1 MSNRVRKPKVYKT
14 KTSYIIKYTKY
25 SAYNGEY
32 EYRINAYSA
41 NQAQF
46 LFYKY
51 FSPSYHRVRSITEA
65 NAFVSIIWKEEWYVY
80 CIKYSLLRQRLEY
93 FYY

>member
-1 MSNRVRKPKVYKT
+1 MSNRQSKPKVYKT
-14 KTSYIIKYTKY
+14 KLSFIVKYVKF
-25 SAYNGEY
+25 SAYSGEY

-51 FSPSYHRVRSITEA
+51 FSPSYHRVKTITEA
-65 NAFVSIIWKEEWYVY
+65 NAVSVI
-80 CIKYSLLRQRLEY
+80 
-93 FYY
+93 

>member
-1 MSNRVRKPKVYKT
+1 MSNRQSKPKVYKT
-14 KTSYIIKYTKY
+14 KLSFIIKYVKF
-25 SAYNGEY
+25 SAYSGEY

-51 FSPSYHRVRSITEA
+51 FSPSYHRVKTIIEA
-65 NAFVSIIWKEEWYVY
+65 NAVSVIWKEEWYVY
-80 CIKYSLLRQRLEY
+80 SI
-93 FYY
+93 